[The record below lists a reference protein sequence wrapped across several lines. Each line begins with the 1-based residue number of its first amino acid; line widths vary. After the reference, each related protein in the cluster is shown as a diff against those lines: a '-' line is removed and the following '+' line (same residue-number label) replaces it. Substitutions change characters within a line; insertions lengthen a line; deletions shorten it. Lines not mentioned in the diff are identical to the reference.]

1 MSLLLWILI
10 SFVSSSVP
18 WSLILGFVFSKSDI
32 RTIGDKNPGGTNTIK
47 LSGIKVGLIA
57 ILLDIS
63 KSSIYYNLSSFKYS
77 SIESIISFMDDN
89 ECKKAEKLIETCTNF
104 KHFNI
109 KNINRRIAD
118 YFIEKKSYNI
128 FNNFQWKEDHLIQD

>member
-1 MSLLLWILI
+1 M
-10 SFVSSSVP
+10 
-18 WSLILGFVFSKSDI
+18 
-32 RTIGDKNPGGTNTIK
+32 
-47 LSGIKVGLIA
+47 
-57 ILLDIS
+57 
-63 KSSIYYNLSSFKYS
+63 SSFKYS

-89 ECKKAEKLIETCTNF
+89 ECKKTEKLIETCTNF

-128 FNNFQWKEDHLIQD
+128 FNNFQ

>member
-63 KSSIYYNLSSFKYS
+63 KSFFPVYLAINYGINSYEIIFFQHINL
-77 SIESIISFMDDN
+77 
-89 ECKKAEKLIETCTNF
+89 
-104 KHFNI
+104 
-109 KNINRRIAD
+109 
-118 YFIEKKSYNI
+118 
-128 FNNFQWKEDHLIQD
+128 EDV

>member
-1 MSLLLWILI
+1 MLLIDVLLLQSYFLHKDEI
-10 SFVSSSVP
+10 S
-18 WSLILGFVFSKSDI
+18 ISKFEI
-32 RTIGDKNPGGTNTIK
+32 F
-47 LSGIKVGLIA
+47 
-57 ILLDIS
+57 LLDIS

-89 ECKKAEKLIETCTNF
+89 ECKKAEKLIETSTNF

-109 KNINRRIAD
+109 KKINRRIAD

-128 FNNFQWKEDHLIQD
+128 FNNF